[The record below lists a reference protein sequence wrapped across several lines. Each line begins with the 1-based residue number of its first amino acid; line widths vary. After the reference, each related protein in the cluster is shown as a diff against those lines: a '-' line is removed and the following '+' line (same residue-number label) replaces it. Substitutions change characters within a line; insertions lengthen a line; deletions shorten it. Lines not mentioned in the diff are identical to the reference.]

1 MRTESI
7 LVSPTPLVTSGY
19 ASSDINAR
27 RLCSHVHS
35 LQYLLLCDAG
45 KGKALAYT
53 GVPAD
58 LAKRMPAGEWL
69 KAALDV
75 LGGKGGGKPTIAQ
88 GQGPHI
94 HKLSEAMDAAKAHA
108 NRIMSSQ

>member
-1 MRTESI
+1 M
-7 LVSPTPLVTSGY
+7 
-19 ASSDINAR
+19 
-27 RLCSHVHS
+27 HM
-35 LQYLLLCDAG
+35 CDAG

-75 LGGKGGGKPTIAQ
+75 LGGKGGGKPTNAQ

-94 HKLSEAMDAAKAHA
+94 HKLPEAMDAATAHA
-108 NRIMSSQ
+108 DRVMSSL